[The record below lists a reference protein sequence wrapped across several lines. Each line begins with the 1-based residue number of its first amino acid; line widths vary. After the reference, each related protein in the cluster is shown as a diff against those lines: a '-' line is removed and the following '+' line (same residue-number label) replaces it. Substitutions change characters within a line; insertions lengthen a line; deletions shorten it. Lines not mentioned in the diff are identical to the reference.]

1 MNTTAE
7 NEVLNEA
14 MSELEWQAQWEPTLA
29 DDETSS
35 QSNTPPQEG
44 WADQGEPEETT
55 SEATEIDDSLFEE
68 TTEVA
73 EQTPQVTEEAK
84 ALDRERVKQATI
96 DNSIKKVVS
105 DDWAIDEEKFA
116 TLPEWVQK
124 EINLQFS
131 EPEVK
136 PQTDVK
142 AEVRASLEAE
152 REEVR
157 FQELKQ
163 NVWKLTPA
171 QQQALG
177 EEFKDNR
184 SHNMTKA
191 KSLEK
196 AMRTIWLW
204 TQQSIQKAK
213 EIWFQRWQA
222 AFPVN
227 AQSPQREIP
236 LENKDVQDMNED
248 EVIKMVKGW

>member
-1 MNTTAE
+1 MSTNAE

-14 MSELEWQAQWEPTLA
+14 LWELESQAQWEPTLA
-29 DDETSS
+29 NDESGS
-35 QSNTPPQEG
+35 QSNTPQEG
-44 WADQGEPEETT
+44 WADQGEPAEPTA
-55 SEATEIDDSLFEE
+55 EATDLDDSLFEE
-68 TTEVA
+68 TTQVA
-73 EQTPQVTEEAK
+73 EQTPQVSEEAK
-84 ALDRERVKQATI
+84 AFDRERVKQATI
-96 DNSIKKVVS
+96 DNAIKKTIS

-124 EINLQFS
+124 EVNLQFS
-131 EPEVK
+131 TPEPV
-136 PQTDVK
+136 QTNVQ

-163 NVWKLTPA
+163 WVWKLTPA
-171 QQQALG
+171 QQQALA

-204 TQQSIQKAK
+204 TQESIQKAK
-213 EIWFQRWQA
+213 QIWFQRWQA

-227 AQSPQREIP
+227 AQSPNREIP
-236 LENKDVQDMNED
+236 LENKEIDDMNAD
-248 EVIKMVKGW
+248 EVIKMVKSW